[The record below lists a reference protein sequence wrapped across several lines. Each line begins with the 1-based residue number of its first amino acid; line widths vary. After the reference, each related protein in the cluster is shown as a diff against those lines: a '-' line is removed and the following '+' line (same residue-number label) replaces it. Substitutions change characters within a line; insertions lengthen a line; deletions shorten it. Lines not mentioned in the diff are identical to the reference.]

1 MSLFFYVADEAGA
14 ALKIFPGLDNGK
26 FAGGTSLEIGGW
38 ELHVKG
44 QVYQLE
50 LLITSICR
58 RYNQNFHAFF
68 KLHLVYAAVK
78 KLVNQYQAAVI

>member
-14 ALKIFPGLDNGK
+14 ALKIFPDLDNGK
-26 FAGGTSLEIGGW
+26 FAGGTSQEIGGW

-50 LLITSICR
+50 LLSICR
-58 RYNQNFHAFF
+58 RYNQDLHAFF

-78 KLVNQYQAAVI
+78 TLVDHYQAAVI